1 MVLRSACWIIN
12 NSIKSR
18 LAYEYL
24 RNHLSTFSYMYTTL
38 LFRGILFRS
47 DYISL
52 ILITFTCTVV
62 KMKSVHVFDGE
73 NHVFFREFEYLRA
86 FTPTRLQIG
95 TSVEQCHKFFNNFH
109 RKKIQF
115 TVRVRET
122 EEKKTFRLCWTW
134 LDLLKLF
141 SSLKA
146 T

>member
-1 MVLRSACWIIN
+1 
-12 NSIKSR
+12 
-18 LAYEYL
+18 
-24 RNHLSTFSYMYTTL
+24 MYTTL

-122 EEKKTFRLCWTW
+122 EEKKNFSALLNVVGLVKTFLI
-134 LDLLKLF
+134 
-141 SSLKA
+141 A
-146 T
+146 